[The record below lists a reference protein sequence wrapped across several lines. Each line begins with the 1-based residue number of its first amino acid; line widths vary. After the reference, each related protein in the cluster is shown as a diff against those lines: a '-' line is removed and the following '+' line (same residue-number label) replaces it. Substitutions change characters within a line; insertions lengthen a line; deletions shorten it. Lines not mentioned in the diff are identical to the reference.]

1 MSKTENKIIKGIE
14 NSIDKNKNKEQNEK
28 EKVINEEKDYF
39 PQITI
44 DIIYSLIKRKKFSIL
59 TCPKCKSNIPTIT
72 NVNKDIISYKC
83 PCSPHNIKM
92 SLEEFIIQIE
102 KLNSSNEKCFK
113 HKETIASFYCPEC
126 KKYICDICESF
137 HSSFEPDHKIQKQF
151 VSNND
156 ICPIHKNEK
165 KTFYCQE
172 CQQDLCH
179 ECLKQI
185 HSIHKDKVITIKE
198 YYEKCLKLMKFK
210 NLDEINNF
218 FSNKIEEIITFKNN
232 QTAYLNSILN
242 EIILIQDEINIECEK
257 LFRNN
262 YLNMA
267 LYKIIMESFF
277 NTNNGLGEIIPQFVT
292 IKNATGIYEEL
303 KDKNN
308 LNQKSFKPQLFNE
321 HKSNFSSSSFFQIN
335 NINNYNGG
343 ENIQNQLNQML
354 IKFKNNSLD
363 FFEKHKIKYQFNNS
377 NNNKQI
383 LHYNETY
390 EKPFQVK
397 KNNFK
402 LQKLPQTLYRMKIY
416 AVTELSN
423 GNIAIGGDDK
433 KIHILHPDK
442 FEEIKTFV
450 GHSTSILS
458 LCQLK
463 NGHLLS
469 GAGTQYFSNSM
480 SQLIS
485 DPIREWTLEGNES
498 VKIINKVPGIIS
510 CIKQLKNENIVV
522 SSQSTGTIFIL
533 NSENYNILNTFN
545 PNFLNSQLLILD
557 KSDLIVAFN
566 VGLNNNSSI
575 KVYDH
580 QNNIEIFSIEE
591 KGKISGLYQ
600 YKNQNKIIFQRDKN
614 IIIYDIDNH
623 CEELNNQI
631 SFLSTNNNNNIQNNN
646 NNNNINNNITNNTN
660 NNNSNNNITN
670 NNNNN
675 NNNNGIAIGNT
686 GFNNINNNNNNTT
699 LFGNVGVNNFNY
711 GNNNNNTRFYRQVSH
726 VGRWTTNSVY
736 NIISFIPY
744 NEKICFLV
752 TNKNL
757 VIYNYIN
764 NQTQLTI
771 DVSKG
776 MPLAERMLK
785 LKNKKVLLINNN
797 TSPQFSII
805 C

>member
-1 MSKTENKIIKGIE
+1 
-14 NSIDKNKNKEQNEK
+14 
-28 EKVINEEKDYF
+28 
-39 PQITI
+39 
-44 DIIYSLIKRKKFSIL
+44 
-59 TCPKCKSNIPTIT
+59 
-72 NVNKDIISYKC
+72 
-83 PCSPHNIKM
+83 
-92 SLEEFIIQIE
+92 
-102 KLNSSNEKCFK
+102 
-113 HKETIASFYCPEC
+113 
-126 KKYICDICESF
+126 
-137 HSSFEPDHKIQKQF
+137 
-151 VSNND
+151 
-156 ICPIHKNEK
+156 
-165 KTFYCQE
+165 
-172 CQQDLCH
+172 
-179 ECLKQI
+179 
-185 HSIHKDKVITIKE
+185 
-198 YYEKCLKLMKFK
+198 
-210 NLDEINNF
+210 
-218 FSNKIEEIITFKNN
+218 
-232 QTAYLNSILN
+232 
-242 EIILIQDEINIECEK
+242 
-257 LFRNN
+257 
-262 YLNMA
+262 
-267 LYKIIMESFF
+267 
-277 NTNNGLGEIIPQFVT
+277 
-292 IKNATGIYEEL
+292 
-303 KDKNN
+303 
-308 LNQKSFKPQLFNE
+308 
-321 HKSNFSSSSFFQIN
+321 
-335 NINNYNGG
+335 
-343 ENIQNQLNQML
+343 
-354 IKFKNNSLD
+354 
-363 FFEKHKIKYQFNNS
+363 
-377 NNNKQI
+377 
-383 LHYNETY
+383 
-390 EKPFQVK
+390 
-397 KNNFK
+397 
-402 LQKLPQTLYRMKIY
+402 
-416 AVTELSN
+416 
-423 GNIAIGGDDK
+423 
-433 KIHILHPDK
+433 
-442 FEEIKTFV
+442 
-450 GHSTSILS
+450 
-458 LCQLK
+458 
-463 NGHLLS
+463 
-469 GAGTQYFSNSM
+469 M

-646 NNNNINNNITNNTN
+646 NNNNTNNNTN
-660 NNNSNNNITN
+660 NNNINNNIT